1 MRRMLLIIL
10 IVFTLPLSSPGVGNY
25 GERINRVYFDE
36 DIDFNNVE
44 LADALMIISKVTGV
58 SIVSDS
64 ESSKDIINLYVS
76 KNQNLGEILDIM
88 KVTNGYNIGSS
99 GSTLIVTKKNITGK
113 ESTTVIGKVVDVSGE
128 PIDDA
133 RVELVDSGVVAKYT
147 QGGGDFI
154 FRRAPKGVYILKV
167 EKDGYETNG
176 DAIEIKEGE
185 NVRTNITLKESESS
199 ISLNR
204 NSGGTARGGT
214 TGEDTEEYGKVSG
227 DNGEQEITA
236 RVKIK
241 HGEPGDI
248 VGVIGEVI
256 GTENITARAF
266 DKLNM
271 VVLKGVPGNVI
282 TAKKLIEDLDQPQKQ
297 VRISIQ
303 ILEVSDDLT
312 EELGIDWNLTNKS
325 DGVAAAG
332 SEGTSLAKSLGSLA
346 IDFVDVFN
354 DGGALFNTTV
364 DLLKSTDDIT
374 IRSIPSVVTIN
385 GEAAEF
391 KATEEVIV
399 GEIEEED
406 DDGNSTKQP
415 LFEEA
420 GTLFTVT
427 PKIRENPDGKDSIRL
442 DISTEVS
449 EFNTI
454 EGYDGEAGKQ
464 KSNLDTTI
472 YVKDGEPLF
481 IGGLKKT
488 KVDYN
493 ESRVPILG
501 DIPIFGLLF
510 RNYQNTDERAEIY
523 IQIVAEIITDSNK
536 NGEIPIEKF
545 RPGITVDTTG
555 RKKVYP
561 ELRRINK
568 KQERLSQD
576 DHYLDYYEDEA
587 YYRDGK

>member
-204 NSGGTARGGT
+204 N
-214 TGEDTEEYGKVSG
+214 
-227 DNGEQEITA
+227 
-236 RVKIK
+236 
-241 HGEPGDI
+241 
-248 VGVIGEVI
+248 
-256 GTENITARAF
+256 
-266 DKLNM
+266 
-271 VVLKGVPGNVI
+271 
-282 TAKKLIEDLDQPQKQ
+282 
-297 VRISIQ
+297 
-303 ILEVSDDLT
+303 
-312 EELGIDWNLTNKS
+312 
-325 DGVAAAG
+325 
-332 SEGTSLAKSLGSLA
+332 
-346 IDFVDVFN
+346 
-354 DGGALFNTTV
+354 
-364 DLLKSTDDIT
+364 
-374 IRSIPSVVTIN
+374 
-385 GEAAEF
+385 
-391 KATEEVIV
+391 
-399 GEIEEED
+399 
-406 DDGNSTKQP
+406 
-415 LFEEA
+415 
-420 GTLFTVT
+420 
-427 PKIRENPDGKDSIRL
+427 
-442 DISTEVS
+442 
-449 EFNTI
+449 
-454 EGYDGEAGKQ
+454 
-464 KSNLDTTI
+464 
-472 YVKDGEPLF
+472 F
-481 IGGLKKT
+481 I
-488 KVDYN
+488 
-493 ESRVPILG
+493 
-501 DIPIFGLLF
+501 
-510 RNYQNTDERAEIY
+510 
-523 IQIVAEIITDSNK
+523 
-536 NGEIPIEKF
+536 
-545 RPGITVDTTG
+545 
-555 RKKVYP
+555 
-561 ELRRINK
+561 
-568 KQERLSQD
+568 
-576 DHYLDYYEDEA
+576 
-587 YYRDGK
+587 